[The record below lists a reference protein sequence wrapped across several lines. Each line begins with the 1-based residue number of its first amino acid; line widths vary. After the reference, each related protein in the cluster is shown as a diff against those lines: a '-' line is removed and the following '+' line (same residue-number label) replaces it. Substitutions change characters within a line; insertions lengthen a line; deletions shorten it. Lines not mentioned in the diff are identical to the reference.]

1 MILPIATYGDECLR
15 KKSGPV
21 ATVTPEIQSLA
32 RDLLETMYH
41 AEGVGL
47 AAPQVG
53 RDVALCVIDVP
64 AQSEKPDCREANASI
79 PMPLVMVN
87 PGVVP
92 GAGTQRNNEG
102 CLSFPEIHAMV
113 TRPDTVSVTFTNL
126 DNEPQTL
133 TARGLLARAIQH
145 EMDHLNGVLLVD
157 RMSALQK
164 ISVGGQLKKLVK
176 ASNNPCR

>member
-1 MILPIATYGDECLR
+1 MILPIATYGVECLR
-15 KKSGPV
+15 KKAAQAAS
-21 ATVTPEIQSLA
+21 ATPEIKTLA
-32 RDLLETMYH
+32 RDMLETMYH

-64 AQSEKPDCREANASI
+64 TQSEKPDCREANAGI
-79 PMPLVMVN
+79 EMPLVMLN
-87 PGVVP
+87 PEIVP
-92 GAGTQRNNEG
+92 GPGTQRNNEG

-113 TRPDTVSVTFTNL
+113 TRANEVSAAYTTL
-126 DNEPQTL
+126 GNERKTL

-164 ISVGGQLKKLVK
+164 IAVGGQLKKLAK
-176 ASNNPCR
+176 GSGKC